1 MGKFYCEKCLQDNF
15 ISKRGLEQHKRIK
28 HPFIPPPPPKVFEK
42 SYIGQVFGQRLN
54 EGQGV
59 KVGDKLRFEQ
69 IVVVKRTVRTE
80 GSDTVIVDCDKVSD
94 TYTNLSK

>member
-42 SYIGQVFGQRLN
+42 SYIGQVFGQRLVG
-54 EGQGV
+54 GQGIG
-59 KVGDKLRFEQ
+59 VGDKLRFEQ
-69 IVVVKRTVRTE
+69 VVVVKRMQKTE
-80 GSDTVIVDCDKVSD
+80 VSDVVVVDCDKVSD
-94 TYTNLSK
+94 TFTNLSK